1 MFDSRMSDINLM
13 IYTVLKSTYTK
24 LEPNVSCKGQHKNF
38 SKESF
43 LKDLK
48 LGLIITVFLTILI
61 MSLKKKLHHHSATK
75 WTKQAQKKI

>member
-1 MFDSRMSDINLM
+1 M

-48 LGLIITVFLTILI
+48 LGLIITIFLTILI
-61 MSLKKKLHHHSATK
+61 MSLKKNYIIIQLQNGQNKRKRRSETLQHST
-75 WTKQAQKKI
+75 